1 MFYILVERL
10 WNKVIWYKL
19 LYKFKILDAYPCEN
33 WNSYIVK
40 HFVKAW
46 LQYGHIHKTWSWRFY
61 CSTSP
66 VLLICNCV
74 ALNKAIQQQLPFYG
88 GLQYLQFEVTRI
100 VPFTSIEIV
109 LYTPFFVLNIL
120 LPTEN
125 IVHCSYQYIHI
136 RNIWYHIFYLNNQMQ
151 LSPFATLVIIA
162 PLMF

>member
-1 MFYILVERL
+1 M
-10 WNKVIWYKL
+10 
-19 LYKFKILDAYPCEN
+19 
-33 WNSYIVK
+33 
-40 HFVKAW
+40 KAW
-46 LQYGHIHKTWSWRFY
+46 IQYGHIHKTWSWRFY

-109 LYTPFFVLNIL
+109 LYTPFFVLNII

-125 IVHCSYQYIHI
+125 IKHCSYQYIHI
-136 RNIWYHIFYLNNQMQ
+136 RNKLNQGFVQIGTLWSISTRLCKSTIIDTSFQQFVIQNSQ
-151 LSPFATLVIIA
+151 LNWK
-162 PLMF
+162 

>member
-1 MFYILVERL
+1 M
-10 WNKVIWYKL
+10 WNKIISYIY
-19 LYKFKILDAYPCEN
+19 LYKFKTLDAYPCEN

-40 HFVKAW
+40 HFMKAW

-61 CSTSP
+61 CSTSL

-100 VPFTSIEIV
+100 VPFTSIEIF

-136 RNIWYHIFYLNNQMQ
+136 RNIWYNIFYLDNSS
-151 LSPFATLVIIA
+151 L
-162 PLMF
+162 

>member
-1 MFYILVERL
+1 M
-10 WNKVIWYKL
+10 
-19 LYKFKILDAYPCEN
+19 
-33 WNSYIVK
+33 
-40 HFVKAW
+40 KAW

-61 CSTSP
+61 CSTSL

-125 IVHCSYQYIHI
+125 IVHCSDQYIHI
-136 RNIWYHIFYLNNQMQ
+136 RDIWYHIFYLDNQMQ
-151 LSPFATLVIIA
+151 LSSFAICFNYQILIFTYLKKSKQSTYGFGWTWKYESVDRRMLGNHA
-162 PLMF
+162 LMASY